1 MFAKIKNGTKK
12 FDISSIRNLC
22 GIVML
27 MLLPFLCGVSGCN
40 GGGTDTETEQ
50 YFEQAWSD
58 FDKNYSYFVHKNVD
72 WDAVKT
78 QYQSQFQQAM
88 TADEFAEKLNEMLQ
102 VLHDWHVWVQ
112 KPDGEYIGYNGSITT
127 NYTSSPRNRYAPY
140 GYQTLGDGVI
150 YHGIVGENG
159 ENIAYI
165 RIETLDTQS
174 FQSITDQEIES
185 IFTTYANADGMIIDI
200 RPNAGGNEEYA
211 EKFASRF
218 TDTTRLF
225 GKVKYRNG
233 ANHDDFDAAIEKTLE
248 PSSGTHF
255 NGPVACLIGQRV
267 MSSGE
272 WFTLMMKV
280 CPKVTLIGD
289 HTRGASG
296 GPEVF
301 SLQNGVSYNIS
312 RWVAYTYDDF
322 AFEDN
327 GIQPHIAI
335 DPDQSFD
342 GEHDY
347 VLERAIQH
355 INSGGTVP
363 ATTSVPVTTTVQA
376 TTTISGGGGG
386 TATTTVPS
394 NTTTTASAG
403 TTTSTAAT
411 SGAPVITSLTVSP
424 SEGTLATKF
433 TFTCEA
439 NDTDGGFI
447 VLYYWSYGDWEDMPD
462 EDTITLLG
470 ANIGGVGTQTVS
482 VWAED
487 DDGLQSN
494 VKSINITVS
503 EGDPIINIK

>member
-1 MFAKIKNGTKK
+1 
-12 FDISSIRNLC
+12 
-22 GIVML
+22 
-27 MLLPFLCGVSGCN
+27 
-40 GGGTDTETEQ
+40 
-50 YFEQAWSD
+50 
-58 FDKNYSYFVHKNVD
+58 VHKNVD
-72 WDAVKT
+72 WDAVKE
-78 QYQSQFQQAM
+78 QYQGQFQQAM
-88 TADEFAEKLNEMLQ
+88 TADEFAEKLNDMLQ

-112 KPDGEYIGYNGSITT
+112 KPGGEYLGYNGSITT
-127 NYTSSPRNRYAPY
+127 NYTSSPRNRYAPN
-140 GYQTLGDGVI
+140 GYQTLGDNVI

-174 FQSITDQEIES
+174 FQSISDQQIES
-185 IFTTYANADGMIIDI
+185 LFTTYATASGMIIDI

-211 EKFASRF
+211 AKFASRF

-225 GKVKYRNG
+225 GKVQYRNG
-233 ANHDDFDAAIEKTLE
+233 PNRDDFDAAIEKTLE

-301 SLQNGVSYNIS
+301 SLQNGVNYNIS

-335 DPDQSFD
+335 APDQSFD

-355 INSGGTVP
+355 ITGGGTVP
-363 ATTSVPVTTTVQA
+363 ATTSVPA
-376 TTTISGGGGG
+376 TTTIPSG
-386 TATTTVPS
+386 ATTTIPATTTMPS
-394 NTTTTASAG
+394 NTTTTAAAG
-403 TTTSTAAT
+403 TTTSSISA
-411 SGAPVITSLTVSP
+411 SGAPVIKSFTVSP
-424 SEGTLATKF
+424 STGSASTEFKF
-433 TFTCEA
+433 TIQAE
-439 NDTDGGFI
+439 DTDGGYIMF
-447 VLYYWSYGDWEDMPD
+447 YYLAYGMFDDGLPYNEYQIDLD
-462 EDTITLLG
+462 GSDLG
-470 ANIGGVGTQTVS
+470 TGTQTVRA
-482 VWAED
+482 WAED
-487 DDGLQSN
+487 DEGKQSD
-494 VKSINITVS
+494 VKSVTVTVS
-503 EGDPIINIK
+503 Q